1 MFESEKHFSD
11 QLKDESRG
19 KRFTLTADW
28 SQSRISLC
36 WMFLEASCRAA
47 RPRQLNY
54 CDLALFVLSEVHSGH
69 LCLCAH
75 QIGVKFPSGLII
87 SPVCVP
93 THTHT
98 QTHTHTHTLI
108 SSWFPAVYILL
119 LLWCEAAAA
128 PWVSSV
134 SISRCSVYFV
144 QSCFHT
150 CTSTITSLE
159 ISQKSR
165 MSESADPDS
174 NRTYTGRYLAS
185 SIAHCPGPVWSRAG
199 DLSKW
204 MFCSW

>member
-98 QTHTHTHTLI
+98 QTHTHTH
-108 SSWFPAVYILL
+108 
-119 LLWCEAAAA
+119 
-128 PWVSSV
+128 SSV
-134 SISRCSVYFV
+134 ADFQLFTFYCCCDARLQQLHEFLLFLSPDVQSISFRVVFT
-144 QSCFHT
+144 HA
-150 CTSTITSLE
+150 
-159 ISQKSR
+159 R
-165 MSESADPDS
+165 RP
-174 NRTYTGRYLAS
+174 
-185 SIAHCPGPVWSRAG
+185 
-199 DLSKW
+199 
-204 MFCSW
+204 